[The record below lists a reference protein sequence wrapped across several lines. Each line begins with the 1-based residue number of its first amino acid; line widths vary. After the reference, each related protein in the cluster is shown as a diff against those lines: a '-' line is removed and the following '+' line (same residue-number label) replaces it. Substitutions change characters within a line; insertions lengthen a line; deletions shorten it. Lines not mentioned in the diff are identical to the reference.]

1 MTPILRGGNTLT
13 KKIRRYNIPMA
24 QFLALAMKK
33 KKRTFSHGNILR
45 KIAKYALTD
54 GLTNN
59 FKLKFKLKFKPSA
72 LFHRETNK

>member
-1 MTPILRGGNTLT
+1 
-13 KKIRRYNIPMA
+13 MA
-24 QFLALAMKK
+24 QFLTLAKK
-33 KKRTFSHGNILR
+33 KKKKNFSHGNILR

-59 FKLKFKLKFKPSA
+59 FKLKFKPSA

>member
-1 MTPILRGGNTLT
+1 MTPTLRGVILLQKN
-13 KKIRRYNIPMA
+13 IRRYNIPMA

-59 FKLKFKLKFKPSA
+59 FKLKFKPSA
-72 LFHRETNK
+72 LFHRVTNK